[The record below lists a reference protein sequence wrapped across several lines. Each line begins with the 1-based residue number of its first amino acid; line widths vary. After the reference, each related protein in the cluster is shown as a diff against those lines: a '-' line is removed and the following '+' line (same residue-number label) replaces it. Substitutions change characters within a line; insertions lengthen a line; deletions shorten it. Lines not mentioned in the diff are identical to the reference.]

1 MYTVSKTLFKKN
13 MAKSSLFKLSQAY
26 FGSKDIRF
34 GNEARRLMLKG
45 ADDLAD
51 AVQVTLGPR
60 GRNVIIDS
68 TFGNPKITK
77 DGVTVAKSIEFKNR
91 YHNMGALLIKQ
102 VANQANDKAGD
113 GTTTATILARAIY
126 KEGCKSVAAGMNPMD
141 LRRGVRLAVDA
152 ISAHLEKVSIPVSG
166 KEAIQSV
173 ATISANNDKNI
184 GELIATVFDKIG
196 REGTIT
202 VQDGKTLDVE
212 VEYVEGLKFDRGYI
226 SPYFVTDT
234 KNQKVEMENP
244 FILLVD
250 KKVSTIQQILKHL
263 EHASQHQRPIL
274 IIAED
279 VESEALATL
288 VINKLRGGLR
298 VCAVKSPGF
307 GDNRKATMQDI
318 AISTGGTLVSEEI
331 GMSLD
336 TTEVDVLGTCKKVII
351 TKDDTIILDGQ
362 GDKAEI
368 AKRLESIKQEIAKT
382 TSDYAREK
390 AQERLGKLLGGVAV
404 IKVGGS
410 SEVEVGELKD
420 RIDDALCATRA
431 AIDEGIVLGGGVA
444 LLHAIKALESVKG
457 ENFDQ
462 DIGIKIVRDA
472 IKMPCKIICS
482 NAGFEGSV
490 IVDKLLSSTVPNYGF
505 DASTGEFT
513 DLLKRGIIDPTKV
526 VRTALVDS
534 AGIASLMITS
544 EAMIVEAKDD
554 TGLGP
559 DGRPLGQS
567 PPSMDMG
574 GMGGMF

>member
-1 MYTVSKTLFKKN
+1 MNSVSNSILKKTVGKN
-13 MAKSSLFKLSQAY
+13 SLFRMSRA
-26 FGSKDIRF
+26 FFASKDIRF
-34 GNEARRLMLKG
+34 GTDARTLMLKG

-77 DGVTVAKSIEFKNR
+77 DGVTVAKSIEFNDR
-91 YHNMGALLIKQ
+91 YHNMGANLIKQ

-141 LRRGVRLAVDA
+141 LRRGVQLAVKA
-152 ISAHLEKVSIPVSG
+152 VASHLSEVSTPVTG
-166 KEAIQSV
+166 KEAIQNV

-184 GELIATVFDKIG
+184 GELIATIFDKIG

-234 KNQKVEMENP
+234 KNQKIEMENP
-244 FILLVD
+244 LILLVD
-250 KKVSTIQQILKHL
+250 KKVSTVQSILKHL
-263 EHASQHQRPIL
+263 EHASQQQKPIL

-279 VESEALATL
+279 IESEALATL

-318 AISTGGTLVSEEI
+318 AISTGGTLISEEV
-331 GMSLD
+331 GMTLEESD
-336 TTEVDVLGTCKKVII
+336 IDVLGTAKKVIV

-362 GDKAEI
+362 GDKADIDERI
-368 AKRLESIKQEIAKT
+368 DAIKQEIEQT
-382 TSDYAREK
+382 TSDYAKEK
-390 AQERLGKLLGGVAV
+390 AQERLGKLTGGVAV

-410 SEVEVGELKD
+410 SDVEVSELKD

-431 AIDEGIVLGGGVA
+431 AIDEGIVPGGGVA
-444 LLHAIKALESVKG
+444 LLNSIKALKHVKG

-462 DIGIKIVRDA
+462 DIGIKIIKEA
-472 IKMPCKIICS
+472 IKMPCRIICN

-490 IVDKLLSSTVPNYGF
+490 VVDKLQSETDTNFGF
-505 DASTGEFT
+505 DASSGEYT
-513 DLLKRGIIDPTKV
+513 DLIKRGIIDPTLV
-526 VRTALVDS
+526 VRTAIVDS

-544 EAMIVEAKDD
+544 EAMIVEEKDD
-554 TGLGP
+554 T
-559 DGRPLGQS
+559 
-567 PPSMDMG
+567 PPPAAGGAPAG
-574 GMGGMF
+574 GMGGMPGMF